1 MRHLQRRPDCLQ
13 QADCEVD
20 ALLFSSGQV
29 FPPLAELIREFDLP
43 GQALVCHIRHYV
55 VNGILGKQMA
65 PIRTRKLEPSP
76 ESNDGVELLMSGAFT
91 FSDVTRRLYRSR
103 LALKV
108 I

>member
-1 MRHLQRRPDCLQ
+1 
-13 QADCEVD
+13 
-20 ALLFSSGQV
+20 
-29 FPPLAELIREFDLP
+29 
-43 GQALVCHIRHYV
+43 
-55 VNGILGKQMA
+55 MA